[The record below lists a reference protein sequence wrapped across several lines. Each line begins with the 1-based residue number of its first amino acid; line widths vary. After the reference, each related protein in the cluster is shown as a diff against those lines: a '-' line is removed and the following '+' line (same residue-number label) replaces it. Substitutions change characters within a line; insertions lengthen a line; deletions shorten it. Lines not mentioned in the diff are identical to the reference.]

1 MNDTIQILIDY
12 ADSKQIDITKIVL
25 AWLDGLLT
33 YDEAYN
39 RLAAKITQATRQ

>member
-1 MNDTIQILIDY
+1 MDNTIQILIDY
-12 ADSKQIDITKIVL
+12 ANSWGIDVNKEVV